1 MLILYMLLIPVAN
14 VYTICT
20 GKPEPTCGQNSTY
33 IDCPSACP
41 STCKS
46 PNERNC
52 NKKCAPKGCHCN
64 PSYILSKPKGQ
75 CILPTECPGGNPC
88 PRNETFVA
96 CSIGC
101 PTNYCPVDDSLAI
114 LICDPA
120 WPCPSGCS
128 CKPNYK
134 RKSVKEPRC
143 ILAAECPP
151 VKCTRPNEEWNPCTN
166 SCLRENCYDLKENHI
181 VCKPQGCEPR
191 CTCKKGYYRNDSGIC
206 VPASQCSPPPIKCGV
221 NEEYSTCKI
230 KCPPQFC
237 NISYTDYG
245 ICPNDT
251 KCEPGCNCIKD
262 HLRDFEGKCVL
273 NDNCPPP
280 PTPCGGNATH
290 TDCASSCPPTCQT
303 PKPEGCIGLCKPDVK
318 CQCMPSYVLSPNG
331 DCILPEDCPASPP
344 VCGENEV
351 STVCKKSCPSD
362 SCDSEKQQALCR
374 PGPCRPGCNCKE
386 GYARDA
392 NGKCIPKD
400 QCPAKP
406 IKCGSNATLVECT
419 SACPRTCEEK
429 KQEICIALCKP
440 KGCECK
446 PSYVLS
452 PKGDCILPQDCP
464 APNPCGGNATAT
476 DCASSCPPTCQTP
489 KPGIC
494 AAVCKPNVKCKC
506 KPSYVLAPNG
516 DCILPQDCP
525 APPPVCG
532 ENEVSTNCK
541 TSCPSDSCDSKE
553 QQSLCKPGPCRP
565 GCNCKEGYARD
576 SNGKCIP
583 KDQCPKTPSTCG
595 GNATYTDCASSCP
608 LTCENPKPEVC
619 IDGCKPNVTCQCKP
633 SYVLSPNGDCI
644 LPEDC
649 PATPPPVCGENEV
662 STVCKTRCPSDL
674 CDSGKQQGICRPGP
688 CRRGCNCKEG
698 YARDSNGKCIPKDQ
712 CPKTPSPCGSNAT
725 YTDCASSCPPTCQT
739 PKPKLCPA
747 VCKPNVKC
755 KCKPS
760 YVLSPNGDCVL
771 PQDCPAPPPVCGENE
786 VSTNCK
792 TTCPS
797 DSCDSKEQQSLC
809 RPGPCRPGCNCKE
822 GYARDSNG
830 KCIPKD
836 QCPKTPSPCGGNAT
850 YTDCASSCP
859 LTCENLKPEV
869 CIFLCKPNVTCQCKP
884 SYVLSPNGDC
894 ILPEDCPAI
903 PPPECGKNEV
913 STVCKTRCPSDL
925 CDSGKQ
931 QGICRPGP
939 CRPGCNCK
947 EGYARDSNGKC
958 IPKDQCP
965 KIPTPCGGNATY
977 TDCASSCPLTCENPK
992 PEVCIF
998 GCKPNVT
1005 CQCKPS
1011 YVLSPNGDCILPQD
1025 CPAPKCGGNATIV
1038 ACASSCPSTCQ
1049 TLNPQ
1054 SCTAQC
1060 NPNSCQCNSSYIL
1073 SKPKGE
1079 CILPVDCPGGSPCS
1093 QNETFVACNIRCPN
1107 SYCPVDDRQGILICD
1122 PPRPCPSGCSCKLNY
1137 KRKSMKD
1144 PRCIL
1149 AEECPPVKC
1158 TRPNEEWN
1166 TCPTSCLKENCEDLK
1181 ITNTACKPSRTNCQ
1195 PRCACKEGFYRN
1207 ASRICVPASE
1217 CFPSNTC
1224 DIPDECKAT
1233 CAEPNPKNCP
1243 YQSATKNVEGC
1254 KCKPGFVLSDKNGEC
1269 IRIEECPAES
1279 GCNGDNNAFI
1289 TKCPPPCPSTCES
1302 PNEVP
1307 CKKSCLPVGCKCK
1320 DGFILSKLN
1329 GICIKPDNCT
1339 GGNPCK
1345 NGAFTSCNN
1354 KCPYNYCPIDDSPPD
1369 YNCTAPNPCRSG
1381 CICRFNHRKKSVSD
1395 EQCILASDCP
1405 PVNCTRPNEVWDS
1418 CPSACLNE
1426 GCENAGKKPPV
1437 CNTLILNCQPRCV
1450 CKPKTY
1456 RDKNNVCVPVDQ
1468 CPAPPVVCGEN
1479 EVETCNFDDDYS
1491 TEVSVCKPTCNCKEN
1506 YSRDSNGK
1514 CVPDR
1519 PVCSLKTCDV
1529 PTECRRTCAEPNPK
1543 NCSYEEVSEN
1553 QNGCKCKP
1561 GYILLDKSGKCVKI
1575 QNCPSD
1581 LSCNGDANA
1590 VVSQCPSP
1598 CPSTCSAPNEILCK
1612 KSCLDVGCKC
1622 KEGFILSK
1630 LNGICIPPEKC
1641 KGGNPCGKN
1650 ATFSSCSNRC
1660 SYNYCPK
1667 DDSPPNYNCA
1677 LPYRCP
1683 SGCVCNLN
1691 YRRKSIDDRQC
1702 ILASECP
1709 PVNCTRPN
1717 EVFDSCPSDCLQE
1730 RCEDAGKDPVPC
1742 NTFVLNCQPK
1752 CVCKANTFR
1761 NKDNIC
1767 VPVSK
1772 CPEK

>member
-20 GKPEPTCGQNSTY
+20 GKPEPTCGQNATY
-33 IDCPSACP
+33 IDCPTACP

-191 CTCKKGYYRNDSGIC
+191 CTCKNGYYRNDSGIC

-583 KDQCPKTPSTCG
+583 KDQCPKTPS
-595 GNATYTDCASSCP
+595 
-608 LTCENPKPEVC
+608 
-619 IDGCKPNVTCQCKP
+619 
-633 SYVLSPNGDCI
+633 
-644 LPEDC
+644 
-649 PATPPPVCGENEV
+649 
-662 STVCKTRCPSDL
+662 
-674 CDSGKQQGICRPGP
+674 
-688 CRRGCNCKEG
+688 
-698 YARDSNGKCIPKDQ
+698 
-712 CPKTPSPCGSNAT
+712 
-725 YTDCASSCPPTCQT
+725 
-739 PKPKLCPA
+739 
-747 VCKPNVKC
+747 
-755 KCKPS
+755 
-760 YVLSPNGDCVL
+760 
-771 PQDCPAPPPVCGENE
+771 
-786 VSTNCK
+786 
-792 TTCPS
+792 
-797 DSCDSKEQQSLC
+797 
-809 RPGPCRPGCNCKE
+809 
-822 GYARDSNG
+822 
-830 KCIPKD
+830 
-836 QCPKTPSPCGGNAT
+836 PCGGNAT

-925 CDSGKQ
+925 CDSEKQ

-1049 TLNPQ
+1049 TPNPQ

-1137 KRKSMKD
+1137 KRKSIKD

-1149 AEECPPVKC
+1149 AEEC
-1158 TRPNEEWN
+1158 
-1166 TCPTSCLKENCEDLK
+1166 L
-1181 ITNTACKPSRTNCQ
+1181 
-1195 PRCACKEGFYRN
+1195 
-1207 ASRICVPASE
+1207 
-1217 CFPSNTC
+1217 PSNTC

-1514 CVPDR
+1514 CVPDI

-1575 QNCPSD
+1575 ENCPSD

-1772 CPEK
+1772 CPKKKPTRCGQQKSKQSPVMTQVTAEV